1 MANYKKKYKRKKR
14 KNKIPNKIWEL
25 WLTFAALAACFVVS
39 TFGGQWIIP
48 TWDELYKW
56 AGIAGSQPPV
66 VAPAEGETR
75 VHFID
80 VGQGDSVLLEQNG
93 HFALIDAGTNAC
105 ETELLQYLKSVGAHR
120 LDLVVMTHPHSDHI
134 GSMDAVMENI
144 DVEQLWI
151 PDFSKS
157 KEPTNRTYQRIMDAA
172 DSMGTWVSAPEMGET
187 LQLGTGLI
195 TLVSDGVARDALPS
209 DAGSGYN
216 DLSLCVRF
224 DAGSFSFLDTG
235 DGEKAA
241 EKKLLADG
249 QPLRATVFKAGHHG
263 SYTSNSKELMMAV
276 RPEIVV
282 ISCGLG
288 NEYGHPHKE
297 AMESFEACGADIYR
311 TDMQGTVVVAASE
324 SGEVTVYTNK

>member
-1 MANYKKKYKRKKR
+1 MAKKRKYKRKKR
-14 KNKIPNKIWEL
+14 KNKISNKVWEL
-25 WLTFAALAACFVVS
+25 WLTFAALATCFVVS
-39 TFGGQWIIP
+39 MFGGQWIIP
-48 TWDELYKW
+48 TWDELYELVGMTSN
-56 AGIAGSQPPV
+56 APPI

-75 VHFID
+75 IHFID
-80 VGQGDSVLLEQNG
+80 VGQGDSVLVEQNG

-105 ETELLQYLKSVGAHR
+105 ETQLLDYLKSVGARH

-134 GSMDAVMENI
+134 GSMDAVLENI

-151 PDFSKS
+151 PDFTKS

-172 DSMGTWVSAPEMGET
+172 ESMGTWVSAPKIGET
-187 LQLGTGLI
+187 LALGSGLI
-195 TLVSDGVARDALPS
+195 TVVSDGVAREDLPS

-224 DAGSFSFLDTG
+224 DAGTFSFLDTG

-241 EKKLLADG
+241 EKKLQETG

-263 SYTSNSKELMMAV
+263 SYTSNTRALLDKV
-276 RPEIVV
+276 QPEIVV
-282 ISCGLG
+282 ISCALG

-297 AMESFEACGADIYR
+297 AMDNFEASGADIYR
-311 TDMQGTVVVAASE
+311 TDMQGTVVVSASE
-324 SGEVTVYTNK
+324 SGEVTVHTAK